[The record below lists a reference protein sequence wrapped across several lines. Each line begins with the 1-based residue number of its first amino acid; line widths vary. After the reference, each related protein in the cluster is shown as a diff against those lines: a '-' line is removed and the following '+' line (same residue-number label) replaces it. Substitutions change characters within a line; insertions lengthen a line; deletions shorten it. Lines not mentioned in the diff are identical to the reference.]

1 MCNFYVIFNVVDVTK
16 DTVKEIFAVE
26 RENQKFTKKQFI
38 KDRQFRKRK
47 YCNRNQTTDSLYPSA
62 SFDVVDDTDLM
73 GEEPDI
79 EIGVAS

>member
-1 MCNFYVIFNVVDVTK
+1 M
-16 DTVKEIFAVE
+16 KEIFAVE
-26 RENQKFTKKQFI
+26 RENQKFAKKQFI

-47 YCNRNQTTDSLYPSA
+47 YCNRNQNTDSLYASA

-79 EIGVAS
+79 EIGVGS